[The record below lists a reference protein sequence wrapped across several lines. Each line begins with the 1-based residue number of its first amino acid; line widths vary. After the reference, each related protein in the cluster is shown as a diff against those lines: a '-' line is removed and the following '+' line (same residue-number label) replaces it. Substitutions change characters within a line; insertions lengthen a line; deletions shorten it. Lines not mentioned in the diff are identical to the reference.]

1 MSSSSSKKI
10 DDLKFPLK
18 DIVKATKNFENLIGE
33 GGFGK
38 VYKGNLLLSSGEQI
52 DIAARRLHGD
62 YGLGDLEFWNEIN
75 MLSALKDNK
84 NLVSFVGYCDEEGEK
99 IIITRYEANKS
110 LEDHLHNTDLGWTER
125 LQICVGIARAL
136 SYIHHDEGH
145 DLSLVHRNIKS
156 SKVLLDEKWEP
167 KLSGF
172 GISLKNTKARRHR
185 YLLAEVMGTTGYVD
199 PTYEK
204 TGFVTHK
211 SDVFSFGV
219 LLLEVLCGRRALEP
233 DEQDQ
238 QSTQVVKQD

>member
-1 MSSSSSKKI
+1 MSSSSKKI
-10 DDLKFPLK
+10 EDFKIPLK
-18 DIVKATKNFENLIGE
+18 DIVEATNNFANLIGE

-38 VYKGNLLLSSGEQI
+38 VYKGNLSQSSGERI
-52 DIAARRLHGD
+52 DIAARRIHGD

-75 MLSALKDNK
+75 MLAALEHK
-84 NLVSFVGYCDEEGEK
+84 NLVSFVGYCDEDGEK
-99 IIITRYEANKS
+99 VIITRYEANKS
-110 LEDHLHNTDLGWTER
+110 LENHLDNTNLGWTER
-125 LQICVGIARAL
+125 LQICVDIARAL
-136 SYIHHDEGH
+136 SYIHYDEGH
-145 DLSLVHRNIKS
+145 DLSVIHRNIKS
-156 SKVLLDEKWEP
+156 SKVLLDDNWEP

-172 GISLKNTKARRHR
+172 GISLKNTKPRRHR
-185 YLLAEVMGTTGYVD
+185 YLLAEVMGTIGYVD

-219 LLLEVLCGRRALEP
+219 LLLEVLCGRRAFEP